1 MFHLLSTDNSQN
13 LNQSDR
19 TIYEAAAALEMKQYK
34 QDIERWQLKQK
45 LKKSGDGNEKKGGAT
60 VQDTSAQGATTAP
73 ANTSFASI
81 FNPSTQVDF
90 SPLHHIPEVA
100 GASTAAGRTA
110 GNAYESQPVRKSC
123 SSSSLSFLVEA
134 GLLPATIMEEEQGGL
149 FSEDIPLETQQE
161 LLEKAPDMSQLFD
174 DGMLNF
180 LASPD
185 YDVFSDQLQQKQQ
198 AQATSYPTLPNP
210 NNTVVS
216 GQMQQ
221 RGASA
226 SALPSAA
233 GQVTYEKK
241 PPAREESKSNSTEQP
256 MVPAPNGRQVPFG
269 ARTA

>member
-1 MFHLLSTDNSQN
+1 
-13 LNQSDR
+13 
-19 TIYEAAAALEMKQYK
+19 MKQYK

-45 LKKSGDGNEKKGGAT
+45 LKKSGGGNEKKGGTT

-73 ANTSFASI
+73 ASNSFASV
-81 FNPSTQVDF
+81 FNPSIQVDF
-90 SPLHHIPEVA
+90 TSLPHIPEVA
-100 GASTAAGRTA
+100 GNSTAAGPTGA
-110 GNAYESQPVRKSC
+110 SNTYESQPVRKSC

-134 GLLPATIMEEEQGGL
+134 GLLPATIMEEEHGGL
-149 FSEDIPLETQQE
+149 SSKDVPLETHQE

-174 DGMLNF
+174 DDMINF

-185 YDVFSDQLQQKQQ
+185 YDQ
-198 AQATSYPTLPNP
+198 AQATYFPTLPNH
-210 NNTVVS
+210 NNTIAT
-216 GQMQQ
+216 GAMQQ

-226 SALPSAA
+226 SVLPSAV